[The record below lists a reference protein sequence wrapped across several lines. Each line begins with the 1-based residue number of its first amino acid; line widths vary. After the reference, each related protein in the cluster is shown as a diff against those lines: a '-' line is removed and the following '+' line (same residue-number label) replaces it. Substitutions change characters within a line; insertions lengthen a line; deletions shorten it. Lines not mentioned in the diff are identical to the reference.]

1 VGSEITETV
10 LSFGLNLLG
19 AVLIVAF
26 NNYLSSRPAS
36 EVGGAAVSVIVL
48 GGVGLALGAASV
60 LLRNTLADVG
70 IPFGTAGAE
79 AVLVLACLG
88 LALFRPRSQAG
99 VLSYLLDVFALWVPF
114 IAVWLGLNNV
124 EAFARNF
131 LPVAAGLF
139 LVCAAIGALLVLVRK
154 RSLA

>member
-1 VGSEITETV
+1 MGSGITETV

-26 NNYLSSRPAS
+26 NNYLSSRPVS

-48 GGVGLALGAASV
+48 GAAGLALGAASI
-60 LLRNTLADVG
+60 LLRDTLAGLG

-88 LALFRPRSQAG
+88 LALARRRAG
-99 VLSYLLDVFALWVPF
+99 VLSYLLDVVALWVPF
-114 IAVWLGLNNV
+114 IAVWLWLNNV

-139 LVCAAIGALLVLVRK
+139 LACAGIGALLVLVRR
-154 RSLA
+154 RSAA